1 MALERWT
8 RCSNYMGEDFSDYYV
23 VTGQNRD
30 SSYIQQSNF
39 IAATKRLGGESN
51 LDDKQDVIIARSSHW
66 ACGWVD
72 FLMVHKDALDKIKI
86 AEEIDEDIENNCI
99 LDWDNYDE
107 IRQPEIERLY
117 HEIKADIETGNSK
130 YWTCWGVDETMTD
143 DELLGLVTDHVS

>member
-39 IAATKRLGGESN
+39 IAATNRLGGEHEPE
-51 LDDKQDVIIARSSHW
+51 VIIARSSHW

-72 FLMVHKDALDKIKI
+72 FLMVHKDALEKIEI
-86 AEEIDEDIENNCI
+86 AERIDEDIENNCI
-99 LDWDNYDE
+99 LDWENYDE
-107 IRQPEIERLY
+107 IRQPEIDRLY
-117 HEIKADIETGNSK
+117 QEIKTDIENGNRK
-130 YWTCWGVDETMTD
+130 YWDCWGVDETMTD
-143 DELLGLVTDHVS
+143 EELMDLVIDHVS

>member
-23 VTGQNRD
+23 VAGQNRD

-39 IAATKRLGGESN
+39 IAATNRLGGEHEPE
-51 LDDKQDVIIARSSHW
+51 VIIARSSHW

-99 LDWDNYDE
+99 LDWENYDE
-107 IRQPEIERLY
+107 IRQPEIDRLY
-117 HEIKADIETGNSK
+117 EDIKKDIENGNIK

-143 DELLGLVTDHVS
+143 EELMDLVIDHVS